1 MKISTTQL
9 LAAFA
14 LALGTTI
21 GLQAA
26 DLPGGGRGRA
36 GLTSRPATT
45 QHTAAEAAEVAALRP
60 AFELLKTADHDYQGH
75 RVKAMAAI
83 ATACRL
89 LGTEI
94 LPPETHAKLETARAG
109 RGRGGATTTSTQPTT
124 TRGRGEKHATTEP
137 EPQSQSD
144 DQLKQAQAI
153 VQKVKDGIPA
163 GKQPRITERLA
174 EAISEITTALTIK

>member
-9 LAAFA
+9 LAVFA
-14 LALGTTI
+14 LTLGTTI

-26 DLPGGGRGRA
+26 DLPGAGRGRGA
-36 GLTSRPATT
+36 AALHPSTQKTT
-45 QHTAAEAAEVAALRP
+45 VEAAEVAALRP

-89 LGTEI
+89 MGTEI

-109 RGRGGATTTSTQPTT
+109 RGRGDATTTTHPTT